1 MNDEILVSF
10 LKEKATELRVNILK
24 MIHSEQSGHPGG
36 ALSAVEIITTL
47 YYHEMRI
54 NPDDPKNPDRDR
66 FILSKGHACPV
77 LYSVLAMKGFF
88 PIQELATLRKINGRL
103 QGHPDMKKTP
113 GIDFTTGSLGN
124 GLSIGIGMAL
134 MGKLDKKDFRVYV
147 MLGCGELDE
156 GIVWE
161 ALMAGA
167 KFKLDNLVA
176 IIDYNKLQLDGD
188 NDEVMPLEPLVDKLE
203 AFNWNVI
210 RIDGHDF
217 EPIIKAFAKARK
229 TLNKPTVIVADTIKG
244 KGVSFMEN
252 KVDWHGLAPD
262 DKQLETAIK
271 EIESYDYV

>member
-1 MNDEILVSF
+1 
-10 LKEKATELRVNILK
+10 
-24 MIHSEQSGHPGG
+24 MIHKARSGHPGG
-36 ALSAVEIITTL
+36 ALSAVEIVTTL

-54 NPDDPKNPDRDR
+54 NPGCPGDLDRDR

-77 LYSVLAMKGFF
+77 LYSVLAMEGFF
-88 PIQELATLRKINGRL
+88 PVEELATFRKINGRL

-161 ALMAGA
+161 ALMTGA
-167 KFKLDNLVA
+167 KFKLDNLIA

-188 NDEVMPLEPLVDKLE
+188 NAKIMPLEPLADKLE

-210 RIDGHDF
+210 RINGHDF
-217 EPIIKAFAKARK
+217 NQIIKAFAEARK
-229 TLNKPTVIVADTIKG
+229 IRNKPVVVIADTIKG

-252 KVDWHGLAPD
+252 KVNWHGPAPD
-262 DKQLETAIK
+262 DKELDIALK
-271 EIESYDYV
+271 EIKKL